1 MKKHIIFLLVIF
13 FAGNLLIAQK
23 LKFDLDDP
31 SYGFLELAQKSSS
44 TAGKSVYFLKEYKL
58 VNTKAESDVYADVSE
73 KDNVVTINSFYT
85 SNDKKAIAYE
95 FIRKNGKLEL
105 NALSFLSEEGTLVA
119 GGQNLSSAK
128 GLLIVRPGLFEVRIF
143 IYRDGKRQENF
154 YYYVSQINNNIQ
166 VASAND
172 MLQGILNGVGDL
184 IVPTIYTELKSL
196 NNDLF
201 IGTKASDKTG
211 VFDITGKEIIPFK
224 YDQIISIKLNSY
236 NDVVLQF
243 QKSEK
248 DFDFFYIIDK
258 DSDKKS
264 KYGIYNKKGVMIS
277 PPVNDFISFDLE
289 LAPVKSESGK
299 YGYIN
304 KFAELVIPFQY
315 ADANSFS
322 QSDKLAPVT
331 NDEGKMGYINTSNV
345 LVIPYNY
352 YSASQFQGG
361 KAWVIEK
368 SGKKGYYIDT
378 LGNKTE

>member
-1 MKKHIIFLLVIF
+1 MKKQITFLLVIF

-23 LKFDLDDP
+23 LKFDIDNP
-31 SYGFLELAQKSSS
+31 TYGFLELAQKSSS
-44 TAGKSVYFLKEYKL
+44 TSGKSVYFLKDYKL
-58 VNTKAESDVYADVSE
+58 VNTKAESDVYMDIYEKNDV
-73 KDNVVTINSFYT
+73 VYVNSFYT

-105 NALSFLSEEGTLVA
+105 NALSFLSEDGMLVA
-119 GGQNLSSAK
+119 GGQSLNSGK
-128 GLLIVRPGLFEVRIF
+128 GMLIARPGLLEVKIF
-143 IYRDGKRQENF
+143 IYKDGKRQDTS
-154 YYYVSQINNNIQ
+154 YYYLGQINNNIH

-172 MLQGILNGVGDL
+172 MLQGVLSSVGDV

-201 IGTKASDKTG
+201 IGTNASDKTG

-224 YDQIISIKLNSY
+224 YDVIKSIKLY
-236 NDVVLQF
+236 GDGVLQYE
-243 QKSEK
+243 KSEK
-248 DFDFFYIIDK
+248 EFDFFQVMVKSPGGGYK
-258 DSDKKS
+258 D
-264 KYGIYNKKGVMIS
+264 GIYNKKGEMIS
-277 PPVNDFISFDLE
+277 PAVNDFISFDLG
-289 LAPVKSESGK
+289 LAPVKSQNGK

-304 KFAELVIPFQY
+304 KSAELVIPFQY

-331 NDEGKMGYINTSNV
+331 NDEGKEGYINTSNV
-345 LVIPYNY
+345 LVIPFKYD
-352 YSASQFQGG
+352 SASKFEGG

-368 SGKKGYYIDT
+368 SGKKGYYINT